1 MNLNLGSVSG
11 NTLELGYTGAFTGG
25 GVTYPY
31 VLTAHGTPHPNS
43 IMAGN
48 TFDTTGTV
56 ELRIITDADPSI
68 IVVDWQAMSDNQEWL
83 TDIDA
88 ASSVTTVAAGT
99 TTIELGYRI
108 VEDGTTGTFSRTITA
123 AEPAADTT
131 PDAFAFTD
139 LTGQALNATV
149 ESDPIIITGV
159 DAGEDIPAS
168 ITGGSYA
175 VSNDDGATFGGYT
188 TANTTV
194 QLNDQIKVQHD
205 TANDFETA
213 VNTEF
218 TAGGVSD
225 TFTSTTRA
233 AVLPAL
239 TLAIPDLNFGQ
250 GDTVSLDLN
259 TYFSGATSYAL
270 TGLPAGSGLSF
281 SGSQLTGTTS
291 ANDIAASPFTLTA
304 EAFSADGSIT
314 DGFAV
319 AVLGDAPVIA
329 FSAPL
334 TTTDT
339 SPIVSGTA
347 GAATSITLTVNGQTY
362 TPAVTSG
369 QWSQQL
375 PTLAPNS
382 YPMTL
387 NGEDAEGV
395 PAEEVQATLLIIEA
409 VVNADVAAS
418 SFRFGF

>member
-1 MNLNLGSVSG
+1 VVADGS
-11 NTLELGYTGAFTGG
+11 
-25 GVTYPY
+25 
-31 VLTAHGTPHPNS
+31 
-43 IMAGN
+43 
-48 TFDTTGTV
+48 TGTFERTIAVTEPVADTDPAPFTVTPLTDQPLNEFV
-56 ELRIITDADPSI
+56 EFAPITVA
-68 IVVDWQAMSDNQEWL
+68 
-83 TDIDA
+83 DIDA
-88 ASSVTTVAAGT
+88 GEEIAVV
-99 TTIELGYRI
+99 
-108 VEDGTTGTFSRTITA
+108 VTGTDVEYA
-123 AEPAADTT
+123 VDTGSGY
-131 PDAFAFTD
+131 AAFTSVSTNVQVGH
-139 LTGQALNATV
+139 LVKPRIRTSVQFSAAATGSIAIGS
-149 ESDPIIITGV
+149 ESSSLS
-159 DAGEDIPAS
+159 A
-168 ITGGSYA
+168 
-175 VSNDDGATFGGYT
+175 
-188 TANTTV
+188 
-194 QLNDQIKVQHD
+194 
-205 TANDFETA
+205 
-213 VNTEF
+213 
-218 TAGGVSD
+218 
-225 TFTSTTRA
+225 TTRA

-291 ANDIAASPFTLTA
+291 ANDIAASPFTLIA

-314 DGFAV
+314 DAFAV
-319 AVLGDAPVIA
+319 TVLGDAPVIA

-347 GAATSITLTVNGQTY
+347 GTATSITLTVNGQTY

-375 PTLAPNS
+375 PTLALNS

-409 VVNADVAAS
+409 VVNADGAAS